1 MTQHSQPESE
11 PPHSPTQT
19 NPLAAFFFTQQI
31 FGILLTFLVVMGGF
45 MGYLSMVKEADPD
58 IKIAQAVITTEW
70 PGTDAE
76 TIENRVTNEIEDEIK
91 SVQGLKSVK
100 SATFNSFSL
109 INVEF
114 RAEAPVSESI
124 QLLRG
129 KLDDA
134 EPELPSE
141 SEGRRQPEFEQVSA
155 QDQPVLTVALGG
167 AGLDVATLS
176 RAALDLQDLLESVK
190 NVREVNLAGEREEV
204 IHVQMIPN
212 RLRTLGISATAVQSA
227 IQTGNSDS
235 SWDLVRDDA
244 IGAQVR
250 LYGRFRTLEDLRQL
264 PVARL
269 NENRVVRLE
278 EVADVRRDL
287 EREESRAE
295 LSWEGEDFQPTIN
308 LDIVKVAGTDSIQV
322 VDDTLAA
329 LEAATQDPELW
340 PFGMEYR
347 VLSTDAETIQDDLF
361 NLGSN
366 VVQASLGVFAVLFFA
381 LTWREAILAGLAIP
395 VTFLA
400 AIFALW
406 LGGQTLNT
414 MVLVGMILSLGLL
427 VDVFILML
435 EGLHE
440 GIFGEGLSFPEA
452 ALETVKTY
460 AAPAFTGQLTTIF
473 AMAPLMAISGT
484 MGKFIRLIPI
494 SAITCLLISYGL
506 ALLVVV
512 PLSKFLLDGANQGG
526 SEPTFIDRLT
536 KQVSEGF
543 TAWSLNNTVRSR
555 GVARFWTLGAIA
567 AFVCAAL
574 LFGSLPANLF
584 PNDDGLKLSVNVEL
598 PPSATLS
605 RSQEVA
611 NILGEYLRTYSDDR
625 GERVLESVTKFAGS
639 RSSLVSS
646 GELKPGNADYFVG
659 LSAIF
664 RPRSER
670 RDDSFNYAREI
681 RQDLDTLLRQYPG
694 ATLAVQYARSGG
706 SEDPIQVE
714 LRGPDM
720 ATLRD
725 ISTQV
730 QAELRAIPG
739 TMDVRDD
746 LGNLRSDYKMVPRRE
761 ALDFYGMDQ
770 NDIADQGRLLMIDN
784 RIGDFPVGSGE
795 DDLEIHL
802 STAWPS
808 LDGAVGGP
816 SRQDEFATIEFIA
829 PDGQT
834 VPADA
839 ILEPVQGAVPL
850 SITHRDSQR
859 TVTIF
864 AKNMPGIGVYDS
876 QILAELTPKL
886 DELQKSW
893 PAGYSYRFGG
903 DAETQGETFA
913 SAAQMLVV
921 AIFLVFSVLVLQ
933 FGSYTQPII
942 IMLTI
947 PFGMIGTF
955 FGFFLG
961 GLPFSFPA
969 MIGIISLIGIVVNDA
984 IVMVETMNSY
994 YRGGMPVR
1002 EAAARG
1008 VSDRIRPILTTTI
1021 TTVVGLVPLALS
1033 DAIWFPLCMAIV
1045 FGLMSAT
1052 IIALFV
1058 IPGLYLQF
1066 TPDRR

>member
-1 MTQHSQPESE
+1 MTQHHPPEPESAQ
-11 PPHSPTQT
+11 SPTPV
-19 NPLAAFFFTQQI
+19 NPLAEFFFTKQI
-31 FGILLTFLVVMGGF
+31 FGILLTFLFVMGGF
-45 MGYLSMVKEADPD
+45 MGYLSMVKESDPD

-109 INVEF
+109 IDVEF
-114 RAEAPVSESI
+114 RAEAPVAESI

-129 KLDDA
+129 KIDDA
-134 EPELPSE
+134 EPELPPE
-141 SEGRRQPEFEQVSA
+141 SEGREQPEFEQVSS
-155 QDQPVLTVALGG
+155 QDQPILTVALVGT
-167 AGLDVATLS
+167 GLDVATLS
-176 RAALDLQDLLESVK
+176 RAALDLQDVLESVK

-212 RLRTLGISATAVQSA
+212 RLRTLGISATTVRNA

-244 IGAQVR
+244 IGSQVR
-250 LYGRFRTLEDLRQL
+250 LYGRFRTLEDLRLL

-269 NENRVVRLE
+269 NTNRVVRLE

-295 LSWEGEDFQPTIN
+295 LSWEGGAFQPTIN

-329 LEAATQDPELW
+329 LEAATQDPKLW
-340 PFGMEYR
+340 PFGMEYQ
-347 VLSTDAETIQDDLF
+347 VLSTDAETIQDDLLD
-361 NLGSN
+361 LGSN

-381 LTWREAILAGLAIP
+381 LTWREAIIAGLAIP
-395 VTFLA
+395 VTFMG

-484 MGKFIRLIPI
+484 MGKFVRLIPI
-494 SAITCLLISYGL
+494 SAITCLLMSYGL

-512 PLSKFLLDGANQGG
+512 PLSKFLLDGANKGS

-536 KQVSEGF
+536 KQVSVQF
-543 TAWSLNNTVRSR
+543 TAWSLNNTVRNR
-555 GVARFWTLGAIA
+555 GVARIWTLGAIA
-567 AFVCAAL
+567 AFVCALL
-574 LFGSLPANLF
+574 LFGSLPASLF
-584 PNDDGLKLSVNVEL
+584 PNDDGLKLSVNIEL
-598 PPSATLS
+598 SPSATLE

-611 NILGEYLRTYSDDR
+611 DILGEYLRSYTDER
-625 GERVLESVTKFAGS
+625 GNRVLESVTKLTGS

-670 RDDSFNYAREI
+670 RDDSFNYAREM

-706 SEDPIQVE
+706 SEDPIQIE
-714 LRGPDM
+714 LSGPDM

-730 QAELRAIPG
+730 QAQLRAIPG

-761 ALDFYGMDQ
+761 ALDFYGIDQ
-770 NDIADQGRLLMIDN
+770 GDLADQGRLLMIDN
-784 RIGDFPVGSGE
+784 KIGDFPIGSGE

-808 LDGAVGGP
+808 QDGAVGGP
-816 SRQDEFATIEFIA
+816 SRQDEFATIEFITA
-829 PDGQT
+829 DGDT

-839 ILEPVQGAVPL
+839 ILEPVQGEVPL

-864 AKNMPGIGVYDS
+864 AKNIPGIGVYDS

-886 DELQKSW
+886 DALQKNW
-893 PAGYSYRFGG
+893 PAGYGYRFGG
-903 DAETQGETFA
+903 DAETQGETFG
-913 SAAQMLVV
+913 SALQMLVV
-921 AIFLVFSVLVLQ
+921 AIFLVFAVLVLQ

-955 FGFFLG
+955 FGSFLG
-961 GLPFSFPA
+961 NLPFSFPT

-1033 DAIWFPLCMAIV
+1033 DAIWYPLCMAIV